1 MIEPIAFLVHLVT
14 QTAGTQSLNQQ
25 RAEPACQ
32 ASCAQRLKLIRFRA
46 QLEVQAHLLQLH
58 APFALQESMPAS
70 GQAKRAMNAQQDL
83 CSLQQM
89 QVNVKLALKEN
100 INHSLGRESASVA
113 QAEALQQRNPEQKQN
128 PIVSATKAIS
138 ESHPRSVYNVKTT
151 T

>member
-83 CSLQQM
+83 CSLQKM
-89 QVNVKLALKEN
+89 QVDVKLALKEN
-100 INHSLGRESASVA
+100 IKSASVA

-128 PIVSATKAIS
+128 PIVPATQAIS
-138 ESHPRSVYNVKTT
+138 ESHPRSVYNVETT